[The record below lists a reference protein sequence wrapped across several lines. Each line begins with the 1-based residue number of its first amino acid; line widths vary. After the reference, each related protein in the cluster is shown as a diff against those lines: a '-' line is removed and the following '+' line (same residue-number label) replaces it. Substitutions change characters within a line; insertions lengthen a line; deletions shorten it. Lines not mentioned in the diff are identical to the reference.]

1 MLKFNNDNIITGY
14 IKQLLAEFNLPKYR
28 VYPAKQFN
36 QETLERINFLREH
49 TRIIPNVKVTGTIS
63 ANPDS
68 EKQEYL
74 SFLLERIELG
84 DPDVNILPSIHRTDL
99 PKYSHGDCQEKYPEN
114 IFYAPYIKDGL
125 IQEFVN
131 GEWKNCRTKGII
143 EANSAKPHH
152 GQQMLPKYYTYN
164 TPELNYTKNLNI
176 KNSIYDSYTHEYL
189 GDYLRFQRDYNHIN
203 LMPLYNCFSNRD
215 CEHLD
220 LSVEIIPGI
229 SGYTAEFKTSEDYK
243 IYMIPVKLFQNYT
256 IAIDCEGA
264 VEMCCGFYDKYQHKD
279 TADSVLTA
287 SIAHLAQQ
295 TYTCYNSLQFATP
308 VLFDKLFKI
317 KALLIAKL
325 GEDAEKYLRKI
336 ASLEDSLKLFIKI
349 PRATKSSITVLEG
362 NYINFNNRAPI
373 SLKLKPIEEGG
384 PDSLPMEVKNKKL
397 QDFFTK
403 NPQTWRAITT
413 LFNYLIKPFA
423 QLIEEEKYNPSIT
436 RTAVERAK
444 EIIDGF
450 PQEGINFYKGNEI
463 LPTINKFGINIS
475 ELENLAY
482 IIYSDE
488 DRISENTALREITNA
503 TVSKPLR
510 YIAKNNVVINFE
522 AGTTEQLDL
531 TNKLISPL
539 QLLRTN
545 TGISYPFADRLIEYL
560 VGNTITPIDDIT
572 DNISR
577 AKSVAKANVNFS
589 NIDLTTPGLWTSAL
603 QLIFYNYMVEHYN
616 SHDVM
621 HDILGYVDKEVESLY
636 QAETSKTY
644 DINGNEIKEGTTISQ
659 INIYSEWED

>member
-28 VYPAKQFN
+28 IYPAKQFN
-36 QETLERINFLREH
+36 QETLERINFLRER
-49 TRIIPNVKVTGTIS
+49 TKTIPNVKVTETIS
-63 ANPDS
+63 ANPNS

-279 TADSVLTA
+279 TADSLLTA

-325 GEDAEKYLRKI
+325 GNDAEKYLRKI

-349 PRATKSSITVLEG
+349 PRTNKSSITILEG
-362 NYINFNNRAPI
+362 DYTSYNDRAP
-373 SLKLKPIEEGG
+373 LCE
-384 PDSLPMEVKNKKL
+384 DTFPMEARNKKL
-397 QDFFTK
+397 QKFFLD
-403 NPQTWRAITT
+403 NPQTQTAITT

-423 QLIEEEKYNPSIT
+423 QLIEEKRYNPNIT
-436 RTAVERAK
+436 TAAVDRAK

-450 PQEGINFYKGNEI
+450 PQAGINFYKSSEV
-463 LPTINKFGINIS
+463 LPMVNKFGIDVP
-475 ELENLAY
+475 ELERLAY
-482 IIYSDE
+482 IMYSDV
-488 DRISENTALREITNA
+488 DRISENQKLLEIRTKELE
-503 TVSKPLR
+503 KPIKH
-510 YIAKNNVVINFE
+510 IARNSLAINLE
-522 AGTTEQLDL
+522 AEIAEYLDL

-545 TGISYPFADRLIEYL
+545 TGVSYPFADRLIEYL

-577 AKSVAKANVNFS
+577 AKSVAKANVNLS
-589 NIDLTTPGLWTSAL
+589 NIDLTTPGLWTAAL
-603 QLIFYNYMVEHYN
+603 QLIFYNYMIEHYN

-621 HDILGYVDKEVESLY
+621 HDLLGYVDKEVESLY
-636 QAETSKTY
+636 QAETSKAY